1 MHNHSREKDDKV
13 RFFPN
18 VLLAEMSLA
27 IAVIGLLAVFVSLFP
42 LKLGEK
48 FDPLNPP
55 SILEPEWY
63 FMGFYQFLKTQDV
76 TPLHGIILMAGV
88 AIFIVLI
95 PFLDRSEERRPSPKA
110 YLHSRCLSDGNRVP
124 RPNNLR
130 IPVPRPNWVFLKPQ
144 VHDRLHYSQFN
155 CGTFDH
161 TGFRSQQTG
170 QKRYT
175 TMSDRRNFTRTGRLL
190 LLALAFGVSVFALSN
205 LMPLLLQVATK
216 GFTIL
221 DGLLIAGN
229 LFVGTVAVAFLAKAM
244 YRLDKKAGRIRN
256 KVGWFE

>member
-1 MHNHSREKDDKV
+1 LHNHSREKDDKV

-76 TPLHGIILMAGV
+76 TPFYGIILMAGV

-95 PFLDRSEERRPSPKA
+95 PFLDRGEERRPLRRPIFMAAAFLMVTEFLGLTIYGYLSP
-110 YLHSRCLSDGNRVP
+110 G
-124 RPNNLR
+124 
-130 IPVPRPNWVFLKPQ
+130 
-144 VHDRLHYSQFN
+144 
-155 CGTFDH
+155 
-161 TGFRSQQTG
+161 QTG
-170 QKRYT
+170 SFSSLKFT
-175 TMSDRRNFTRTGRLL
+175 TAFIIVNSIAVLL
-190 LLALAFGVSVFALSN
+190 IILVFAAN
-205 LMPLLLQVATK
+205 RRIK
-216 GFTIL
+216 R
-221 DGLLIAGN
+221 
-229 LFVGTVAVAFLAKAM
+229 GTSQ
-244 YRLDKKAGRIRN
+244 
-256 KVGWFE
+256 